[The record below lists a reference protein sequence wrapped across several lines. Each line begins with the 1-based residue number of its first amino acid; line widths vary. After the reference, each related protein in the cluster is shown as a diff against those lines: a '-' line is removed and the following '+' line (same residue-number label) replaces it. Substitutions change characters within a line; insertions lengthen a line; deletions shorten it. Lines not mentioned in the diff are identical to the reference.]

1 MSDSLVRLEE
11 FRYYVDAAAAKA
23 LLEVAGVRA
32 FLDNRFSADIW
43 TGAIGGTFVTVPA
56 ADLAKGREVIEA
68 MRKVRQRMR
77 AGGVSGELD
86 ACLACKKPMA
96 AGQTTCAACGWTF
109 AGDEWVDYANG
120 PVAAA
125 LLPVAF
131 SPLDSRRFG
140 LPPRFVQNYVDWCE
154 AEGLVVTGWELWR
167 AGVVGHVVIDPQR
180 TGSVA
185 ELLAAATTAMART
198 DEDVYFSINVAR
210 GEAAGR
216 EREGDS
222 TP

>member
-1 MSDSLVRLEE
+1 MTDSLVRLEE
-11 FRYYVDAAAAKA
+11 FRYYLDAAAAKA

-43 TGAIGGTFVTVPA
+43 IGAIGGVFVTVPA
-56 ADLAKGREVIEA
+56 ADVAKGRAVLEA

-86 ACLACKKPMA
+86 ACLACKKPME

-109 AGDEWVDYANG
+109 AGDEWIDYANG
-120 PVAAA
+120 PVPAA
-125 LLPVAF
+125 LLPVAY

-154 AEGLVVTGWELWR
+154 AEGLVVSGWELWR
-167 AGVVGHVVIDPQR
+167 TGVVGHIVIDPQR
-180 TGSVA
+180 VGSVA

-198 DEDVYFSINVAR
+198 DEDVYLSISVAR
-210 GEAAGR
+210 GEKAGR
-216 EREGDS
+216 ELAGES
-222 TP
+222 MP